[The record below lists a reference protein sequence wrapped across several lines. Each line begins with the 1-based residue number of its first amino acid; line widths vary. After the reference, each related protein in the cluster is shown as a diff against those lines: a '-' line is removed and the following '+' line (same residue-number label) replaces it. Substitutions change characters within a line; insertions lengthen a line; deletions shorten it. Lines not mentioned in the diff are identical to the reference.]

1 MAKKIFPF
9 DDRLKSSASRNNF
22 VFIKAFCLHATNVI
36 YMGGFYM
43 TSGAPCVGCT
53 WLACKT
59 HVYNI
64 AQGCRSSPSF
74 DKWKK
79 KSCGLSMFE
88 LHSQWIIDACTI
100 FIPQSD
106 NCRNHIE
113 YKNTGI
119 YMCSVSLKS
128 NIYIR
133 DINNV
138 IYVSVVYWT
147 LNTSQGPS
155 IGQGVTVLTI
165 ENLNYLR
172 MLASYM

>member
-1 MAKKIFPF
+1 MALFFDRKILKVAKKIFPF

-64 AQGCRSSPSF
+64 AQDCRSSLSF

-79 KSCGLSMFE
+79 NSCCGLSMFE
-88 LHSQWIIDACTI
+88 LHSQKIIDAWMI

-119 YMCSVSLKS
+119 YMCSVSL
-128 NIYIR
+128 
-133 DINNV
+133 
-138 IYVSVVYWT
+138 
-147 LNTSQGPS
+147 
-155 IGQGVTVLTI
+155 
-165 ENLNYLR
+165 
-172 MLASYM
+172 